1 MQLPTVNMYVQY
13 IPTIHGSYPHCF
25 PLPITLISQRVVAV
39 GRYLVHGFSSF
50 AQPED
55 FVHGSVWICMRVRVA
70 AKKMFIIQQKKVTGA
85 VHKLQYLM
93 KENGLGGF

>member
-13 IPTIHGSYPHCF
+13 IPTIHGSYP
-25 PLPITLISQRVVAV
+25 LPITLISQRVVAV
-39 GRYLVHGFSSF
+39 GRYLVHGRCFSSF
-50 AQPED
+50 ALPED

-70 AKKMFIIQQKKVTGA
+70 AKKMFNIHQKKGTGA
-85 VHKLQYLM
+85 VHKLQFLM